1 MVARLMARV
10 RFIADFDYKPTRAVT
25 VAYKAGMQCLVK
37 RHCADQAIAAG
48 KAVDFFKDREPVYVK
63 DEIGG

>member
-1 MVARLMARV
+1 MARV

-37 RHCADQAIAAG
+37 RDCADQAIAAG
-48 KAVDFFKDREPVYVK
+48 KAVDFFKDREAARGDSK
-63 DEIGG
+63 ISG

>member
-1 MVARLMARV
+1 MVARLMPRV

-25 VAYKAGMQCLVK
+25 VEYKAGMQCLVK
-37 RHCADQAIAAG
+37 RDCADQAIAAG
-48 KAVDFFKDREPVYVK
+48 KAVDFFKDKEPAHGK